1 MIVVVIIGILAAV
14 AIPSYQGFQNK
25 AKGAEAKVALS
36 AIYSAEKAYYAENSV
51 YTAVLSNIGIPAEP
65 SKYYLAIG
73 FTETNGAIAT
83 TTTTATANTAAV
95 TSTSYGAT
103 KVNAGCKVGDG
114 TTYIIFKACAQRVV
128 GLSTNYVPSTDWNI
142 NEAKNLKQA
151 L

>member
-51 YTAVLSNIGIPAEP
+51 YTAVLSTIGIPAEP

-73 FTETNGAIAT
+73 FTEASGAIAT
-83 TTTTATANTAAV
+83 TTTTNNNV
-95 TSTSYGAT
+95 VSTSTGYGD
-103 KVNAGCKVGDG
+103 KQVNADCKVGDG
-114 TTYIIFKACAQRVV
+114 TTSIIFKACAQRVV
-128 GLSTNYVPSTDWNI
+128 GLLTNYVPSTDWNI